1 MLASR
6 YPILD
11 ARYECYPNG
20 RGEDALAAKGALF
33 AKVRGFTLLLIFYPI
48 FDGILELSFSLDYGC
63 NREKNRL
70 I

>member
-33 AKVRGFTLLLIFYPI
+33 AKVSGLTFSTRCSALI
-48 FDGILELSFSLDYGC
+48 SLWVVEIQAESLPLDSDPLV
-63 NREKNRL
+63 KA
-70 I
+70 